1 MTTII
6 INGEEVPA
14 ALIGDLSPVDTP
26 MRDLMLATMQ
36 ESETPRVTVAQI
48 LSLLEAGDL
57 DGKIWEGFIHAATLK
72 AAPVDADEW
81 VLADSA
87 DGWKLKKLS
96 WANLRAAMSSVF
108 ATLAGVTQQTITR
121 RTTIH
126 GSTGGIAVVPWGGE
140 RLEISAN
147 SASDVAFFAFHIP
160 GVAAVNFGMG
170 ADNQLRR
177 GGKGAGANSYLMWDH
192 GNVNVGSFSMPNGPS
207 QPGHV
212 ATKYYVDTAVA
223 AGGGLGF
230 GQVWQDVTGSR
241 ASNTVYQNTTGK
253 PIQLRIF
260 IPGTGGGILKA
271 SADGVAWVTL
281 GRANTANDQYPT
293 IPPGHYY
300 QVEGGSFNG
309 WTELR

>member
-14 ALIGDLSPVDTP
+14 ALISDLPEADEPSRDHMVPVQGARSDH
-26 MRDLMLATMQ
+26 L
-36 ESETPRVTVAQI
+36 TVAQI
-48 LSLLEAGDL
+48 LALIQSGDL
-57 DGKIWEGFIHAATLK
+57 EGKIPSSVIHGADAK
-72 AAPVDADEW
+72 AAPVNADEMA
-81 VLADSA
+81 LADSA
-87 DGWKLKKLS
+87 DGWKLKKLT
-96 WANLRAAMSSVF
+96 WANIKAILSSVF
-108 ATLAGVTQQTITR
+108 LTLGGAGQQTMTR
-121 RTTIH
+121 RTTFK
-126 GSTGGIAVVPWGGE
+126 GSKGGIAVVEWGGE
-140 RLEISAN
+140 QIEIAADT
-147 SASDVAFFAFHIP
+147 ASDVAFVTFHIP
-160 GVAAVNFGMG
+160 GIAAANFGMG
-170 ADNQLRR
+170 ADSQFRR
-177 GGKGAGANSYLMWDH
+177 GGKGIGAVSHLLWDH

-230 GQVWQDVTGSR
+230 GQSWQDVAGSR

-271 SADGVAWVTL
+271 SADGMAWATL

-300 QVEGGSFNG
+300 QVEGGAFNG